1 MLPLWWHLQMVWL
14 LSLLGWGWQTTGP
27 FLQLFIINS
36 AGRQST
42 HTLNEKSRRRSSRCG
57 GLSHLMIK
65 CSEICMHVCMFRT
78 INRNLFVLRVTD
90 WKYREWLDR
99 FEKSKILFQ
108 FSQNLRLPDCKNQTN
123 SYFRGK
129 GREFDFGHI
138 IMVDM
143 FMFMFIYSSNP

>member
-1 MLPLWWHLQMVWL
+1 
-14 LSLLGWGWQTTGP
+14 
-27 FLQLFIINS
+27 
-36 AGRQST
+36 
-42 HTLNEKSRRRSSRCG
+42 
-57 GLSHLMIK
+57 
-65 CSEICMHVCMFRT
+65 MHVCMFRT

-123 SYFRGK
+123 CYFRGK